1 MAKRIAVSALRKA
14 TDIRMKASSAMRKI
28 HSSLS
33 RNVIGLPQSL
43 SCRGQR
49 LRSVARVAA
58 AELRCIADRADAVN
72 SAAAAVLRLADDRG
86 EESVGFERLWSGAKV
101 SLAIEQAFFV
111 AACDE
116 FVFYF
121 AAR

>member
-33 RNVIGLPQSL
+33 RNVICLPRSL
-43 SCRGQR
+43 FCCGQR
-49 LRSVARVAA
+49 LSSVARVAV
-58 AELRCIADRADAVN
+58 AELRCIADRAVAVN
-72 SAAAAVLRLADDRG
+72 SAAAVLRFADDGG
-86 EESVGFERLWSGAKV
+86 EESVAFERVWSGTKV
-101 SLAIEQAFFV
+101 SVAIEQAFFV

-116 FVFYF
+116 FVF
-121 AAR
+121 